1 MNQES
6 SPESGGGRRQRPVTA
21 EFIEALS
28 AAVGA
33 EDLLLAEEEKTPYGR
48 DETEDLHFPPDVVV
62 RPRQA
67 ETVGRVLSLCNQH
80 QVPVTV
86 RGGGTGLS
94 GGALPV
100 RGGLILSTEKLDRIL
115 DLDEQNMTAFVESG
129 VVTQTL
135 QEAAE
140 ARGLF
145 YPPDPSSRGSCFIGG
160 NIAHNAAGPRSLKY
174 GPTRDYVLSLEGYL
188 PSGTPLVTG
197 SRTRKNST
205 GYDLTRLLVGSEGT
219 LAVVTRACLR
229 LLPLPA
235 ARIVLYATF
244 RTLPP
249 LFDALLEILRRCP
262 AVCAAEF
269 MEREAMEAAE
279 ALLKSRFPHR
289 GEGSLLLE
297 LDGQEEA
304 PLMRE
309 AETIYEIVK
318 AHGTHDL
325 VVADSP
331 AKQKGIWNLRRAVGE
346 AVKKISP
353 YKEVDCVV
361 PRRHLSDLYRAIC
374 AVRASSGLRMIA
386 YGHAGDGNLHV
397 NILREDLPENVWREK
412 LPRAEEELLQ
422 EVVALGGTISG
433 EHGVGY
439 VQRKY
444 LPLAYG
450 ETELRL
456 MRAIKKAFDP
466 EGLLNPDKIFP

>member
-1 MNQES
+1 M
-6 SPESGGGRRQRPVTA
+6 TA
-21 EFIEALS
+21 EFFAQLR

-33 EDLLLAEEEKTPYGR
+33 EDLLLGEEEKAPYGR
-48 DETEDLHFPPDVVV
+48 DETEDLHFPPDVVA
-62 RPRQA
+62 RPRHA
-67 ETVGRVLSLCNQH
+67 ETLGRLLSLCNQH

-100 RGGLILSTEKLDRIL
+100 RGGLVLSVERLNRIL
-115 DLDEQNMTAFVESG
+115 EIDEVNMTAEVECG
-129 VVTQTL
+129 VITQAL

-145 YPPDPSSRGSCFIGG
+145 YPPDPSSRGSCMIGG

-174 GPTRDYVLSLEGYL
+174 GPTRDYVLALEGYL
-188 PSGTPLVTG
+188 PDGTPLRTG
-197 SRTRKNST
+197 SRTRKCST

-219 LAVVTRACLR
+219 LAVVARACLR
-229 LLPLPA
+229 LLPLPQ
-235 ARIVLYATF
+235 ARLVLYATF
-244 RTLPP
+244 RALPP
-249 LFDALLEILRRCP
+249 LFEALLQILRRSP
-262 AVCAAEF
+262 SVCAAEF

-279 ALLKSRFPHR
+279 ALRASRFPR
-289 GEGSLLLE
+289 PGAGALLLE
-297 LDGQEEA
+297 LDGEEA
-304 PLMRE
+304 APLVRE

-318 AHGTHDL
+318 AHGADDL

-331 AKQKGIWNLRRAVGE
+331 AKQGSLWNLRRAVGE

-361 PRRHLSDLYRAIC
+361 PRSRLAELYQLIRR
-374 AVRASSGLRMIA
+374 VRQSSGLRMIA

-397 NILREDLPENVWREK
+397 NILREDLPETVWRKK
-412 LPRAEEELLQ
+412 LPQAEHELLR

-433 EHGVGY
+433 EHGVGF
-439 VQRKY
+439 VQRAY

-450 ETELRL
+450 KRELRL
-456 MRAIKKAFDP
+456 MQAIKAAFDP
-466 EGLLNPDKIFP
+466 KGLLNPDKLFPEAP